1 MKNNNLF
8 LYLLVCIS
16 LIFSQCH
23 TELTPSDAT
32 FLIST
37 QQNEISTQASSS
49 CVFKYKLVTPFT
61 QLDNNTQLKAVSDG
75 ISMWQK
81 ANKRINFLQFS
92 EDARCEM
99 WVKFADPKTFDSS
112 TKTTEG
118 SLFKVP
124 LIGQSFSRK
133 ENTKYVIYLSNAYQ
147 WTQQSMTK
155 AIAYHTGL
163 MLGMATSKNEQSVM
177 YPFSVGNN
185 VTLDKTDS
193 LDVNRLY
200 PLVCKDADFR
210 FLPITFNLN
219 SNTLLKIRLDKQGTI
234 KIASTGQIRVGL
246 FLGFSTPAGLDKGLF
261 NFPISGY
268 NIVPNFNHA
277 GIIIKKNSDKDWS
290 FCGSYLEFPTDGSEY
305 LELILN
311 INDNDLTD
319 NTGSYQVTIS
329 YK

>member
-1 MKNNNLF
+1 MKNNNFF

-92 EDARCEM
+92 EDARCEI

-163 MLGMATSKNEQSVM
+163 MLGMATSKNDQSVM

-210 FLPITFNLN
+210 FLPFTFNLN
-219 SNTLLKIRLDKQGTI
+219 SNTLLKIGR
-234 KIASTGQIRVGL
+234 AHV
-246 FLGFSTPAGLDKGLF
+246 
-261 NFPISGY
+261 
-268 NIVPNFNHA
+268 
-277 GIIIKKNSDKDWS
+277 
-290 FCGSYLEFPTDGSEY
+290 
-305 LELILN
+305 
-311 INDNDLTD
+311 
-319 NTGSYQVTIS
+319 
-329 YK
+329 